1 MLDLT
6 QILQPYQNRRIAIY
20 GLSVMTREL
29 LPQAERECRVIGLLD
44 GCQTSGSFYGK
55 PVISLEKAIV
65 EGVLLILVAALP
77 ESCKFISKRVE

>member
-44 GCQTSGSFYGK
+44 GS
-55 PVISLEKAIV
+55 A
-65 EGVLLILVAALP
+65 GVLQGHY
-77 ESCKFISKRVE
+77 KTG